1 MSSWRKY
8 GGTDSF
14 EKISD
19 IRVNSLVTNYFT
31 ILNGITNDV
40 DISGNL
46 SVSKR
51 FDVFGDVSFN
61 KNLSVAGNVNIS
73 KDLEIS
79 GNVHILKDQIVDGN
93 ITVLD
98 HLYFQM
104 DVNNHYMYGNE
115 NGIGINKYYPEA
127 EIDICGNQQ
136 CVLNVKSTLVN
147 TKNILCRNVS
157 DQSIIL
163 SVDACNATI
172 GFFHDIPLSMNA
184 LNAYPDA
191 MIKYTDGGT
200 LTIDSS
206 SNIQVINNLIVS
218 DISSNKVYDSTIT
231 VYNEL
236 TDKVFLYD
244 SYNVASARNSN
255 AICNV
260 AVDNSSNVGINLIT
274 KYNQS
279 GAAIYGG
286 VYPKNVN
293 RKMLSFGTTDF
304 SNHLYVPA
312 QTIVSGSSRVV
323 YKNTT
328 GINRCTPK
336 VDSYAVDVNGPIHI
350 ENIDIT
356 TAANVPF
363 QLNTMRF
370 SRKYPKYGVAVGGV
384 YKYSNTISNN
394 YHSQQAYI
402 TTDTA
407 SSWYENSFLINN
419 LNDTLQPIFTSYVY
433 DSSYILI
440 YGGTGIGFYLDIS
453 NNTWL
458 SKRMQNQQIGEG
470 DYAVVDMLITDS
482 SGNKNSNNLSSK
494 VFFIM
499 ANQTRDSFQLRYFN
513 AAFGKSADYYN
524 TANINSIQNGDPAKY
539 VLYKNNGFSYN
550 NSLYENKYD
559 DALIED
565 YVSIFFRYELG
576 ITGRCID
583 GYSFPITTNPGTG
596 YIYIAGK
603 YDIRKYLYSDNLFN
617 EITIDVV
624 EQYDCS
630 HNPTITPEYNAI
642 NVYDLSY
649 VVAVGNGII
658 SYTKDGG
665 NNWTDISKNTADL
678 TIEGS
683 KLRSVYAYDL
693 SNAIA
698 VGDNRKMLYTTNG
711 TTWKNIP
718 PLLLDLSGT
727 GFPLVDA
734 SLNDV
739 FIFNK
744 NAFVVSNRVSS
755 FAMNADVSNIGN
767 AKIVYNY
774 VPELM
779 NGENNSVLD
788 LCGNMTIAGNI
799 IIDRVNGNICSTANN
814 FYISS
819 NTPYTYIGDGIGS
832 NKVSIGN
839 ANGSVLINAN
849 CDVSYNMRID
859 GSGGLT
865 IANGDIYMPNGLLTA
880 DRANIA
886 NFSMGVLD
894 INGGTETSRNPDLSY
909 ALHVGGYR
917 PAVRFDASMSVQS
930 LYVDNDA
937 ILYGNIV
944 SRSTTSPALLV
955 QNAKAQFEYGIDVIS
970 NNGIVNITGGLPVSL
985 DPVENGGL
993 YLQNGTGAKIDG
1005 NVFVMRNMYIQ
1016 GEGSIPSLIVSSGQ
1030 SVFNDI
1036 VVNGATATQSAV
1048 ISSNLL
1054 VNGNTLVNKL
1064 DVSGNLDMS
1073 GNLTVRGNTLV
1084 NKLDVSG
1091 NLDMSGNLT
1100 LSGVSSNINLSG
1112 ASGLITF
1119 PSGEIQTNSATATFN
1134 ETTTSE
1140 GVVYSLS
1147 KYLNSTINFT
1157 SNQLTSIFLPTP
1169 ITGRYLKIFNNCNFA
1184 GTLRISAITGTAGIT
1199 TTTLTVQSIV
1209 GTLVVGSVLS
1219 ISGKIVTI
1227 TAFGTGTGGVGN
1239 YTITPSQATPI
1250 SNGTDFTASILTNTF
1265 TGEWGNSDPS
1275 VSLNPNSWSLLYAT
1289 NTTSWSVIDRSA
1301 KQIFNNIAV
1310 TASITYEPHYNL
1322 LNSYV
1327 PFDSASSAFLVTIP
1341 APTAIFSRNKYI
1353 KIVNVNASNTLTISN
1368 SANFLGNYG
1377 SNATSISIPIGCW
1390 IEINSNGTNWLVN
1403 DRSQNFNF
1411 FINPA
1416 STTFNWSNDLQYL
1429 DSTVTFNQPTA
1440 TTNPSIVIFCTCSV
1454 SGSTGT
1460 PSNGNILTVS
1470 LITAGGTNISAG
1482 SVLSF
1487 DNFVRTYIIRCQL
1500 TSSEATGI
1508 AGGAGTYL
1516 IDYFGTAINATGVRI
1531 KPSGASVGIGTYSQ
1545 NANQNSFYSTAV
1557 FNTGTVTTGMTVS
1570 QANTSSTIINQP
1582 FNVLNQVSGTT
1593 WNVTQNTKTSL
1604 TTVAYFS
1611 TATPQVQIPT
1621 PSASNTGRI
1630 IKFVNTSF
1638 NPVNIVVSAGAS
1650 VFSGK
1655 YAQINCTANL
1665 VASYAISAPGFG
1677 HLLRSGD
1684 TVVLLSNG
1692 SSWITQEGTSF
1703 GGVKT
1708 FGSFPATAIS
1718 TNTADRTK
1726 NECAVFNLDQTL
1738 CNLTGIGINN
1748 NSTKYIISNY
1758 YNYTVTIE
1766 VQVYFNWSAS
1776 DVSSSTLP
1784 LRQIS
1789 LEQFNADHRATKT
1802 VYSSLTPISC
1812 NFTDLKFVPTA
1823 AITNQQN
1830 IGGIFSLK
1838 SGDNVILQNAKING
1852 TSTAENFT
1860 DFTINVSRIG

>member
-51 FDVFGDVSFN
+51 FDVYGDVSFN

-79 GNVHILKDQIVDGN
+79 GNVHIRKDQIVDGN

-104 DVNNHYMYGNE
+104 DVSNHFMYGNDY
-115 NGIGINKYYPEA
+115 GIGINKYYPEA
-127 EIDICGNQQ
+127 ELDICGNQL

-157 DQSIIL
+157 DQSIML
-163 SVDACNATI
+163 SIDACNATI
-172 GFFHDIPLSMNA
+172 GFFYDNPLRMNA
-184 LNAYPDA
+184 LSAYPDA
-191 MIKYTDGGT
+191 FIRYNDGGT

-206 SNIQVINNLIVS
+206 ANIQVINNLIVS
-218 DISSNKVYDSTIT
+218 DISANKVYDSTIT

-402 TTDTA
+402 TTDAA

-470 DYAVVDMLITDS
+470 DYAVVDMLISDS

-524 TANINSIQNGDPAKY
+524 TANISSIQNGSPAKY

-559 DALIED
+559 DTLIED

-583 GYSFPITTNPGTG
+583 GCSFPITTDPGTG

-603 YDIRKYLYSDNLFN
+603 YDIRKYLYSDNLSN
-617 EITIDVV
+617 EISIDVV

-630 HNPTITPEYNAI
+630 HNPTIAPEYNAI

-665 NNWTDISKNTADL
+665 NNWTDISKNTAEL

-739 FIFNK
+739 FILNK
-744 NAFVVSNRVSS
+744 NAFVLSNRVSS

-799 IIDRVNGNICSTANN
+799 IFDRVNGNICSTANN

-859 GSGGLT
+859 GSGGIT
-865 IANGDIYMPNGLLTA
+865 IMNGDIYMPNGLLTA

-894 INGGTETSRNPDLSY
+894 INGGTETTRNPDLSY

-930 LYVDNDA
+930 LYVDDDA
-937 ILYGNIV
+937 ILYGNII

-970 NNGIVNITGGLPVSL
+970 NNGIVNITSGVPVSL
-985 DPVENGGL
+985 DPYQNGGL

-1016 GEGSIPSLIVSSGQ
+1016 GEGLIPSLIVSSGQ
-1030 SVFNDI
+1030 SQFNDI
-1036 VVNGATATQSAV
+1036 VLNGP
-1048 ISSNLL
+1048 
-1054 VNGNTLVNKL
+1054 
-1064 DVSGNLDMS
+1064 
-1073 GNLTVRGNTLV
+1073 
-1084 NKLDVSG
+1084 
-1091 NLDMSGNLT
+1091 
-1100 LSGVSSNINLSG
+1100 
-1112 ASGLITF
+1112 ITF
-1119 PSGEIQTNSATATFN
+1119 PSGQIQNNSAFAVFD
-1134 ETTTSE
+1134 ETTT
-1140 GVVYSLS
+1140 LS
-1147 KYLNSTINFT
+1147 TVSYTLAKYVNSTINFT
-1157 SNQLTSIFLPTP
+1157 SNQNTTITLPLPVTNSF
-1169 ITGRYLKIFNNCNFA
+1169 LKIYNNCQYYA
-1184 GTLRISAITGTAGIT
+1184 
-1199 TTTLTVQSIV
+1199 TLTINGV
-1209 GTLVVGSVLS
+1209 LV
-1219 ISGKIVTI
+1219 
-1227 TAFGTGTGGVGN
+1227 FG
-1239 YTITPSQATPI
+1239 
-1250 SNGTDFTASILTNTF
+1250 
-1265 TGEWGNSDPS
+1265 GEWGNSDPTIRF
-1275 VSLNPNSWSLLYAT
+1275 NPNSWVLLYAPS
-1289 NTTSWSVIDRSA
+1289 TTTWNVIDRSPN
-1301 KQIFNNIAV
+1301 QIFDTLAISATIN
-1310 TASITYEPHYNL
+1310 YGPHYNL

-1327 PFDSASSAFLVTIP
+1327 PFNSSSSAYIVTIP
-1341 APTAIFSRNKYI
+1341 SPDAIFSRNKSI
-1353 KIVNVNASNTLTISN
+1353 KIENTNTTNNLSLEVSSGLFSGLYGSGLTNLTVPSNTFVELISDGTNWQVDNRSAIFMNTTSLTISGTTN
-1368 SANFLGNYG
+1368 ISTRLDFTNATLYISPTSSYTITIPQPTTSQTNKKYRIENLSLSYYVTLSISSPAIFSGAYG
-1377 SNATSISIPIGCW
+1377 SNSQTVILPENSWFSMY
-1390 IEINSNGTNWLVN
+1390 SNGTNWVINEVSPYGMSYISCNLSSPFTLSTQYFSLYN
-1403 DRSQNFNF
+1403 IFIQGFNPTYRL
-1411 FINPA
+1411 PA
-1416 STTFNWSNDLQYL
+1416 PRPEQAN
-1429 DSTVTFNQPTA
+1429 
-1440 TTNPSIVIFCTCSV
+1440 
-1454 SGSTGT
+1454 
-1460 PSNGNILTVS
+1460 
-1470 LITAGGTNISAG
+1470 LITTLALNSRGSIFYITPNCTYTGATYNDG
-1482 SVLSF
+1482 VFTVVSVLASGINRF
-1487 DNFVRTYIIRCQL
+1487 SGLGGSYDFRMPLTGDALYYSNPYRGFTTIKPIK
-1500 TSSEATGI
+1500 TSSSSSSPTG
-1508 AGGAGTYL
+1508 
-1516 IDYFGTAINATGVRI
+1516 
-1531 KPSGASVGIGTYSQ
+1531 
-1545 NANQNSFYSTAV
+1545 
-1557 FNTGTVTTGMTVS
+1557 NT
-1570 QANTSSTIINQP
+1570 
-1582 FNVLNQVSGTT
+1582 
-1593 WNVTQNTKTSL
+1593 
-1604 TTVAYFS
+1604 FS
-1611 TATPQVQIPT
+1611 TATDNTRIATITTNSSTTLSIGTKITVGATTYTIIGVFTASALSATTISSNAAVTITSISASSLIQPGSVIVYSGIEYLITALVLGPGTAVNNTFTVTPT
-1621 PSASNTGRI
+1621 PATNYT
-1630 IKFVNTSF
+1630 N
-1638 NPVNIVVSAGAS
+1638 
-1650 VFSGK
+1650 
-1655 YAQINCTANL
+1655 
-1665 VASYAISAPGFG
+1665 VAF
-1677 HLLRSGD
+1677 
-1684 TVVLLSNG
+1684 T
-1692 SSWITQEGTSF
+1692 T
-1703 GGVKT
+1703 
-1708 FGSFPATAIS
+1708 
-1718 TNTADRTK
+1718 
-1726 NECAVFNLDQTL
+1726 
-1738 CNLTGIGINN
+1738 LTGTGAV
-1748 NSTKYIISNY
+1748 STTGTYALDK
-1758 YNYTVTIE
+1758 V
-1766 VQVYFNWSAS
+1766 
-1776 DVSSSTLP
+1776 
-1784 LRQIS
+1784 
-1789 LEQFNADHRATKT
+1789 
-1802 VYSSLTPISC
+1802 
-1812 NFTDLKFVPTA
+1812 VPTTTA
-1823 AITNQQN
+1823 
-1830 IGGIFSLK
+1830 S
-1838 SGDNVILQNAKING
+1838 
-1852 TSTAENFT
+1852 TSY
-1860 DFTINVSRIG
+1860 TIAQDGYSWLVSQ

>member
-61 KNLSVAGNVNIS
+61 ENLSVAGNVNIS

-79 GNVHILKDQIVDGN
+79 GNVHIYKDQIVDGN

-98 HLYFQM
+98 HLFFQM
-104 DVNNHYMYGNE
+104 DVSNHFMYGNDF
-115 NGIGINKYYPEA
+115 GIGINKYYPEA
-127 EIDICGNQQ
+127 ELDICGNQQ

-157 DQSIIL
+157 DQSIML
-163 SVDACNATI
+163 SIDACNATI
-172 GFFHDIPLSMNA
+172 GFFHDIPLRMNA

-191 MIKYTDGGT
+191 FIQYKYGGA
-200 LTIDSS
+200 LVLDSS
-206 SNIQVINNLIVS
+206 ENIQVINNLIVS
-218 DISSNKVYDSTIT
+218 DISSNKVYDSTVTI
-231 VYNEL
+231 YNEL

-304 SNHLYVPA
+304 SNHLYIPA
-312 QTIVSGSSRVV
+312 QTIVSGSSKVV
-323 YKNTT
+323 CKNTT

-336 VDSYAVDVNGPIHI
+336 VDNYAVDINGSIHV

-370 SRKYPKYGVAVGGV
+370 SRKYPNYGVAVGGV

-402 TTDTA
+402 TTDAA

-470 DYAVVDMLITDS
+470 DYAVIDMLITDS

-499 ANQTRDSFQLRYFN
+499 ANQARDSFQLRYFN
-513 AAFGKSADYYN
+513 AAFGKSAEYYN
-524 TANINSIQNGDPAKY
+524 TANISSIQNGTPAKY

-550 NSLYENKYD
+550 NSSYTNKYD
-559 DALIED
+559 DTLIED
-565 YVSIFFRYELG
+565 YVSIFFRYELV

-583 GYSFPITTNPGTG
+583 GYSFPITTDPGTG

-603 YDIRKYLYSDNLFN
+603 YDIRKYLYSDNSTN
-617 EITIDVV
+617 EIAIDVV

-630 HNPTITPEYNAI
+630 HNPTVVPEYNAI

-665 NNWTDISKNTADL
+665 SNWVDISTNTAGL
-678 TIEGS
+678 TIEDA

-698 VGDNRKMLYTTNG
+698 VGDNRKMLYTTDG
-711 TTWKNIP
+711 ATWKNIP

-744 NAFVVSNRVSS
+744 NAFVLSNRVSS
-755 FAMNADVSNIGN
+755 FTMNADVSNIGN

-814 FYISS
+814 LYISS
-819 NTPYTYIGDGIGS
+819 NTPYTYIGDGPGS
-832 NKVSIGN
+832 NKVTIGN
-839 ANGSVLINAN
+839 KLGGTVLINSN

-865 IANGDIYMPNGLLTA
+865 ITNGDIYMPNGLLTA

-894 INGGTETSRNPDLSY
+894 INGGTETTRNPDISY

-930 LYVDNDA
+930 LYVDDDA
-937 ILYGNIV
+937 ILYGSVI

-955 QNAKAQFEYGIDVIS
+955 QNAKAQFEYGLDVITD
-970 NNGIVNITGGLPVSL
+970 NGIINITSGLPVSL
-985 DPVENGGL
+985 DPAENGGL
-993 YLQNGTGAKIDG
+993 YLENGTGAKIDG
-1005 NVFVMRNMYIQ
+1005 SVVVMRNMYIQ

-1030 SVFNDI
+1030 SVFANI
-1036 VVNGATATQSAV
+1036 VVNGTTAVNTV
-1048 ISSNLL
+1048 DISGNLT
-1054 VNGNTLVNKL
+1054 VNGPTRVNKL

-1073 GNLTVRGNTLV
+1073 GNLMVRG
-1084 NKLDVSG
+1084 D
-1091 NLDMSGNLT
+1091 
-1100 LSGVSSNINLSG
+1100 
-1112 ASGLITF
+1112 IT
-1119 PSGEIQTNSATATFN
+1119 
-1134 ETTTSE
+1134 
-1140 GVVYSLS
+1140 Y
-1147 KYLNSTINFT
+1147 
-1157 SNQLTSIFLPTP
+1157 
-1169 ITGRYLKIFNNCNFA
+1169 TG
-1184 GTLRISAITGTAGIT
+1184 
-1199 TTTLTVQSIV
+1199 
-1209 GTLVVGSVLS
+1209 
-1219 ISGKIVTI
+1219 
-1227 TAFGTGTGGVGN
+1227 
-1239 YTITPSQATPI
+1239 
-1250 SNGTDFTASILTNTF
+1250 
-1265 TGEWGNSDPS
+1265 
-1275 VSLNPNSWSLLYAT
+1275 SLNP
-1289 NTTSWSVIDRSA
+1289 
-1301 KQIFNNIAV
+1301 
-1310 TASITYEPHYNL
+1310 
-1322 LNSYV
+1322 
-1327 PFDSASSAFLVTIP
+1327 
-1341 APTAIFSRNKYI
+1341 
-1353 KIVNVNASNTLTISN
+1353 
-1368 SANFLGNYG
+1368 
-1377 SNATSISIPIGCW
+1377 
-1390 IEINSNGTNWLVN
+1390 
-1403 DRSQNFNF
+1403 
-1411 FINPA
+1411 
-1416 STTFNWSNDLQYL
+1416 
-1429 DSTVTFNQPTA
+1429 
-1440 TTNPSIVIFCTCSV
+1440 PS
-1454 SGSTGT
+1454 
-1460 PSNGNILTVS
+1460 
-1470 LITAGGTNISAG
+1470 
-1482 SVLSF
+1482 
-1487 DNFVRTYIIRCQL
+1487 
-1500 TSSEATGI
+1500 
-1508 AGGAGTYL
+1508 
-1516 IDYFGTAINATGVRI
+1516 DYRI
-1531 KPSGASVGIGTYSQ
+1531 KQ
-1545 NANQNSFYSTAV
+1545 NV
-1557 FNTGTVTTGMTVS
+1557 
-1570 QANTSSTIINQP
+1570 I
-1582 FNVLNQVSGTT
+1582 
-1593 WNVTQNTKTSL
+1593 SL
-1604 TTVAYFS
+1604 HD
-1611 TATPQVQIPT
+1611 
-1621 PSASNTGRI
+1621 
-1630 IKFVNTSF
+1630 TSF
-1638 NPVNIVVSAGAS
+1638 NVDNIKPVYYYNTLANAVQIGFIAHELQEQYPFLVS
-1650 VFSGK
+1650 
-1655 YAQINCTANL
+1655 
-1665 VASYAISAPGFG
+1665 
-1677 HLLRSGD
+1677 
-1684 TVVLLSNG
+1684 
-1692 SSWITQEGTSF
+1692 
-1703 GGVKT
+1703 GVKD
-1708 FGSFPATAIS
+1708 GP
-1718 TNTADRTK
+1718 
-1726 NECAVFNLDQTL
+1726 EMQTV
-1738 CNLTGIGINN
+1738 NYIGLIG
-1748 NSTKYIISNY
+1748 
-1758 YNYTVTIE
+1758 VL
-1766 VQVYFNWSAS
+1766 VQE
-1776 DVSSSTLP
+1776 
-1784 LRQIS
+1784 I
-1789 LEQFNADHRATKT
+1789 K
-1802 VYSSLTPISC
+1802 
-1812 NFTDLKFVPTA
+1812 DLKDRV
-1823 AITNQQN
+1823 
-1830 IGGIFSLK
+1830 SL
-1838 SGDNVILQNAKING
+1838 L
-1852 TSTAENFT
+1852 ENPQ
-1860 DFTINVSRIG
+1860 